1 MEQPKKTK
9 VLPLLPLRG
18 ISVFPYMM
26 LHFDV
31 GRDKSISALDEAM
44 VKDQLI
50 FLVSQKDAAT
60 DDPSTD
66 DFYQVGT
73 VSKIKQLLKLPGD
86 TIRVLVE
93 GMHRGRIINHIK
105 DDPFFEVEIE
115 EFVDQEDVQKDIE
128 TEALMR
134 AIFDSFEEYIKL
146 TNRTAVDTLITISGV
161 EEPARFADIVASNLS
176 LRISQ
181 KQHILEAFDP
191 LERLKRLHA
200 ILVKELDILRVE
212 RKINLRVKRQIDK
225 MQREY
230 YLKEQLKAIQKELG
244 EDDGLM
250 AEVED
255 YRKRVREA
263 GLPEETEEKVLKE
276 VDRLMKMS
284 PGSAETGVIRGYLD
298 WILEL
303 PWNVETED
311 NLDLKYARKVLDE
324 DHYGLEKV
332 KERILEYLAI
342 RQLADGMK
350 GPILCLVGPP
360 GVGKTSIGR
369 SIARALNR
377 KFVRMS
383 LGGVRDEAEIRGH
396 RRTYVGAIPGRIIYS
411 MRQAGSKNPVFL
423 LDEVDKMS
431 HDFRGDPASAMLE
444 VLDAEQNNAFRDHY
458 LEVPFDLS
466 KVVFVTTANTTD
478 TIPRPLLDRMEVIYI
493 SSYTE
498 EEKLNI
504 ALKYLLPKQLKEH
517 GLKKENLLISEN
529 TVRDIINYYTREA
542 GVRNLERRIADVCR
556 KAAKQLVEEKRKRV
570 RVTGANLSKYL
581 GIPAYRYE
589 KVKEGTEVG
598 IATGLA
604 WTPVGGETLSIE
616 VTTMKGS
623 GKLVLTGQLGD
634 VMKESARAGISYIR
648 SRTEELGIDP
658 NFYQDLDIHIH
669 IPEGAIPKD
678 GPSAGITIATA
689 VISALAN
696 VPVRKDTAMT
706 GEITLRGRVL
716 PVGGIK
722 EKSLAANRAGIS
734 KVLIS
739 ALANVPVRK
748 DTAMTGEIT
757 LRGRVLPVGG
767 IKEKSLAANRA
778 GISKVLIPAEN
789 EKDLEEVPANVKR
802 KLEFVTVDHMDSV
815 LDHALMRD

>member
-734 KVLIS
+734 KVLI
-739 ALANVPVRK
+739 
-748 DTAMTGEIT
+748 
-757 LRGRVLPVGG
+757 
-767 IKEKSLAANRA
+767 
-778 GISKVLIPAEN
+778 PAEN
-789 EKDLEEVPANVKR
+789 EKDLEEVPTNVKR

-815 LDHALMRD
+815 LDHALVRD

>member
-722 EKSLAANRAGIS
+722 EKC
-734 KVLIS
+734 
-739 ALANVPVRK
+739 
-748 DTAMTGEIT
+748 
-757 LRGRVLPVGG
+757 
-767 IKEKSLAANRA
+767 LAANRA

-789 EKDLEEVPANVKR
+789 EKDLEEV
-802 KLEFVTVDHMDSV
+802 
-815 LDHALMRD
+815 

>member
-1 MEQPKKTK
+1 M
-9 VLPLLPLRG
+9 
-18 ISVFPYMM
+18 
-26 LHFDV
+26 
-31 GRDKSISALDEAM
+31 
-44 VKDQLI
+44 
-50 FLVSQKDAAT
+50 
-60 DDPSTD
+60 
-66 DFYQVGT
+66 
-73 VSKIKQLLKLPGD
+73 
-86 TIRVLVE
+86 VE
-93 GMHRGRIINHIK
+93 GIHRGRIVTHIK

-115 EFVDQEDVQKDIE
+115 VFTDSEYSEKDIE

-134 AIFDSFEEYIKL
+134 AIFDGFEEYIKL
-146 TNRTAVDTLITISGV
+146 TNRAAVDTLVTISSV

-176 LRISQ
+176 LKISQ
-181 KQHILEAFDP
+181 KQQVLEAFDP

-200 ILVKELDILRVE
+200 ILIKELDILRVE
-212 RKINLRVKRQIDK
+212 KKINLRVKRQIDK

-244 EDDGLM
+244 EDDGCCRKLRNTGKGSRKPGCRRIPRKG
-250 AEVED
+250 AE
-255 YRKRVREA
+255 EA
-263 GLPEETEEKVLKE
+263 
-276 VDRLMKMS
+276 DRLMKLS

-303 PWNVETED
+303 PWNKETED
-311 NLDLKYARKVLDE
+311 NLDLRFARKVLEE

-342 RQLADGMK
+342 RQLATCMK

-377 KFVRMS
+377 NFVRMS

-517 GLKKENLLISEN
+517 GLKKENLIISEQ

-556 KAAKQLVEEKRKRV
+556 KAAKQLVEDKKKRV
-570 RVTGANLSKYL
+570 RVTGANLSKFL

-589 KVKEGTEVG
+589 KVREGPEVG

-616 VTTMKGS
+616 GTTRKGS
-623 GKLVLTGQLGD
+623 GKLVLTGQLG
-634 VMKESARAGISYIR
+634 
-648 SRTEELGIDP
+648 T
-658 NFYQDLDIHIH
+658 
-669 IPEGAIPKD
+669 
-678 GPSAGITIATA
+678 
-689 VISALAN
+689 
-696 VPVRKDTAMT
+696 
-706 GEITLRGRVL
+706 
-716 PVGGIK
+716 
-722 EKSLAANRAGIS
+722 
-734 KVLIS
+734 
-739 ALANVPVRK
+739 
-748 DTAMTGEIT
+748 
-757 LRGRVLPVGG
+757 
-767 IKEKSLAANRA
+767 
-778 GISKVLIPAEN
+778 
-789 EKDLEEVPANVKR
+789 
-802 KLEFVTVDHMDSV
+802 
-815 LDHALMRD
+815 